1 MKRLLPAL
9 AAVAMLVSACSNGDD
24 PTAGGTGS
32 ASATTSPATAS
43 PAPVDPALQT
53 FYDQQLAWSKCSGRF
68 ECARL
73 RVPLSYAE
81 PDGETIELALL
92 RVPASDSGKRQGSLV
107 LNPGGPGGSGIDYA
121 RAARVVVSGPLLKNF
136 DIVGFDPRGVGK
148 SSPIECLTDRQ
159 LDRFLNADPNPE
171 TDEDIA
177 VTVTVAKRF
186 GPRCE
191 RVSPDLISNVST
203 DYAVRDMDV
212 LRQALGDEQLN
223 FLGKSY
229 GTVLGATYAQLFPSR
244 VGRFVLDGA
253 VDPQLSTEELSYGQA
268 IGFENAL
275 LRFAQWCAGEKNCP
289 IGDDPEAGV
298 EKIKKLLAD
307 MEENPLPATK
317 NRPLTAAFAT
327 TGILG
332 SLYSAEDGWQSLF
345 YALEGAFEGDG
356 FGLQAVA
363 DWFLDR
369 RPNGKFV
376 GNATEA
382 FNAVSCLDAPYDND
396 PEATQ
401 ALADQWSEQAPVFG
415 AALAWSNLP
424 CYFWPVDAVGGPE
437 TITADGAPPI
447 VVIGTKYD
455 PATPYEWSVSLADQL
470 SSGLLVSWEGD
481 GHTAYYSGSDC
492 VDDAVDRFFV
502 DGTLPEDGLE
512 CE

>member
-9 AAVAMLVSACSNGDD
+9 AAVAVLVSACSSGDD
-24 PTAGGTGS
+24 PSPGGAGNGS
-32 ASATTSPATAS
+32 ASTPTVSAS
-43 PAPVDPALQT
+43 PEPVDSDLQQ
-53 FYDQQLAWSKCSGRF
+53 FYDQQLTWSECSGRF
-68 ECARL
+68 ECAKL
-73 RVPLSYAE
+73 TVPLSYAD
-81 PDGETIELALL
+81 PGGDTIELALL
-92 RVPASDSGKRQGSLV
+92 RAPAEDPDKRQGSLV

-121 RAARVVVSGPLLKNF
+121 RAARVVVTGPLLNNF

-148 SSPIECLTDRQ
+148 SSPIDCLTDRQ

-171 TDEDIA
+171 TDEDVA
-177 VTVTVAKRF
+177 ATVAVAKRF

-191 RVSPDLISNVST
+191 TVSPELISNVST
-203 DYAVRDMDV
+203 DYAVRDMDI
-212 LRQALGDEQLN
+212 LRQALGDDQLN

-253 VDPQLSTEELSYGQA
+253 VDPQLSIEELSYGQA
-268 IGFENAL
+268 IGFETAL
-275 LRFAQWCAGEKNCP
+275 LRFAQWCAEENNCP
-289 IGDDPEAGV
+289 IGEDPEAGV
-298 EKIKKLLAD
+298 EKIKNLLAD
-307 MEENPLPATK
+307 MEENPLPAAK
-317 NRPLTAAFAT
+317 DRPLTAAFAT

-376 GNATEA
+376 TNATEA
-382 FNAVSCLDAPYDND
+382 FNAVSCLDAPYEVD
-396 PEATQ
+396 PAGTQ
-401 ALADQWSEQAPVFG
+401 ELAEQWSQQAPVFG
-415 AALAWSNLP
+415 AALAWSNLT

-437 TITADGAPPI
+437 TITAEGAAPI

-455 PATPYEWSVSLADQL
+455 PATPYEWAVSLADQL
-470 SSGLLVSWEGD
+470 SSGILVSWDGD

-492 VDDAVDRFFV
+492 VDDAVDRYFV